1 MATQSPFSL
10 AGDLVQRLL
19 GSARP
24 PEWLVHEVQ
33 HRVVLFLNHVLMQ
46 ESEAMERLA
55 RQSGRVVQ
63 VQWRSVSLA
72 LQITRAGLLEL
83 AAPSATPDLRVHM
96 ADESPLALA
105 GSVLQGERPA
115 IRIDGD
121 VQFAAEI
128 QWLVDHVRWDVEEDL
143 ARLIGDTPAH
153 WIASAGQRVAQAL
166 RQFVAAGMRTMAAR
180 RQAAQ
185 PEAPPTPAGHGAPAT
200 PAADS

>member
-19 GSARP
+19 SSARP

-33 HRVVLFLNHVLMQ
+33 HRIVLFLNHVLMQ
-46 ESEAMERLA
+46 EVEAMERLA
-55 RQSGRVVQ
+55 RQSGRVVH
-63 VQWRSVSLA
+63 VQWRSISLA
-72 LQITRAGLLEL
+72 LQITRAGLLDL
-83 AAPSATPDLRVHM
+83 APASATPDLRVHV

-105 GSVLQGERPA
+105 GSLLQGERPA

-143 ARLIGDTPAH
+143 ARVIGDAPAH

-166 RQFVAAGMRTMAAR
+166 RQFVAAGMRTMASR
-180 RQAAQ
+180 RQ
-185 PEAPPTPAGHGAPAT
+185 PDAPPTPAGHGVPAAPAS
-200 PAADS
+200 DS